1 MQCLILETT
10 KLLALRDLHLIFSK
24 KAWGFVGNDV
34 YKAIKEFFINGKLLG
49 EVNATVISL
58 VPKIPTPNKV
68 IDYRLIS
75 CCNVMYKCISKVLTN
90 RIKDSLNKLVNKNQS
105 AFIPGRLIQ
114 DNIMLIQELL
124 IGYNRKSEG
133 KSVAFKINIQKA
145 YDTVN
150 WNFLEEALKQFR
162 FHQIMCRWIMTCITT
177 PSFIINVNGEKCG
190 FLKGSRGLRQ
200 GDPISPYLFTLI
212 MKIFTLMLER
222 KIKQNPEF
230 KYHKGCKDFKI
241 THLCFAADLVVLCH
255 EDKKFVEVK
264 KDPLEEFSSSL
275 GLLPN
280 PSESNVFF
288 GNVGNDKKEEIL
300 SILPFSV
307 QGKLTSVK
315 VKIAWSEVCKPKDD
329 GGLDIKDLSLCNK
342 AMLVKHLWNLVCKK
356 DTMWVKWIHAVNI
369 KGTSIWNV
377 QGCST
382 DSWGWKNLLN
392 KRDQNFHRA
401 IYKIVDM
408 IKNNKRKLP
417 NEWLRKYP
425 KIVSI
430 LVPTLNSTDDKVV
443 WKNKKGKI
451 VKFYVRNIL
460 DDLCDPGEQEDV
472 IHALCKMKNNNSIWS
487 IVRRITLG
495 STVYFIS
502 NVRNTRLFK
511 REKRGIEAVGEILR
525 ETIRL
530 KLMSL
535 IVKNSAAVLQ
545 VEQTWDI

>member
-342 AMLVKHLWNLVCKK
+342 AMGVVLIVGDGK
-356 DTMWVKWIHAVNI
+356 TSST
-369 KGTSIWNV
+369 KGTKIFTV
-377 QGCST
+377 LST
-382 DSWGWKNLLN
+382 RL
-392 KRDQNFHRA
+392 
-401 IYKIVDM
+401 
-408 IKNNKRKLP
+408 
-417 NEWLRKYP
+417 
-425 KIVSI
+425 
-430 LVPTLNSTDDKVV
+430 
-443 WKNKKGKI
+443 
-451 VKFYVRNIL
+451 
-460 DDLCDPGEQEDV
+460 EDV

-545 VEQTWDI
+545 GYLDPGKTPELRPGYLALNDSSIFLDKEGESLAKRFFVVEGKYNLPV